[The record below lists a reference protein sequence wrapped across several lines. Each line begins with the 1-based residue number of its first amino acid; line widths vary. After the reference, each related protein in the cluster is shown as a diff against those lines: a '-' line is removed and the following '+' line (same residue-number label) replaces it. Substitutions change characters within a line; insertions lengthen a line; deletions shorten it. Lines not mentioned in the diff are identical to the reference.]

1 MDIIE
6 SHITKQISTKANSF
20 FNAIHSQDEV
30 QEHILR
36 TSSQVKNIRKNMQ
49 AFNKESILSSIRILK
64 LVILKIRHQ
73 KFLDK
78 LEMLSTVHQNQP
90 AIQIHLASSE
100 YNGAL
105 EIISFSQELL
115 RKDLKLI
122 RCLRHFDSQFQEIG
136 KVIEKM
142 INQDFVKYLNDELSR
157 NVEENCTI
165 KDEAVLYSLVSSLI
179 QIKSYD
185 FIDMSRQEIDLFV
198 KSILKIKL
206 AEKFSQLENEGEL
219 SSFNNSDF
227 ELIERVKL
235 LKFDQFID
243 IIKILLINFK
253 IIICRVE
260 VNLIKLIF
268 RIFY

>member
-1 MDIIE
+1 
-6 SHITKQISTKANSF
+6 
-20 FNAIHSQDEV
+20 
-30 QEHILR
+30 
-36 TSSQVKNIRKNMQ
+36 MQ
-49 AFNKESILSSIRILK
+49 GFNKESVLSSIRVLK
-64 LVILKIRHQ
+64 LVILKIRYQ

-78 LEMLSTVHQNQP
+78 LEMLATVHQNQP

-142 INQDFVKYLNDELSR
+142 INQDFLKYLNDELSR
-157 NVEENCTI
+157 NIEENCKI
-165 KDEAVLYSLVSSLI
+165 KDEALLYSLVSSLMKI
-179 QIKSYD
+179 RSYD

-198 KSILKIKL
+198 KSIFKIKL
-206 AEKFSQLENEGEL
+206 AEKFSQLETEGEL
-219 SSFNNSDF
+219 SILKKNENNSF
-227 ELIERVKL
+227 ELIERVKS

-243 IIKILLINFK
+243 TVKIVLNNFK

-260 VNLIKLIF
+260 VNLI
-268 RIFY
+268 